1 MKRNSG
7 IIGGTKSTNREQIS
21 GVYELYDCYN
31 SRVDNTWPRT
41 KYLLSISPNVANHY
55 EGETKTYTISV
66 DGYDSGD
73 NIYYTYQSTGG
84 TVNSTDFVS
93 DFSGPLTV
101 DSNGN
106 ASLQPQLARD
116 GDSEGSDTFKIQIR
130 DKSTTGTVLG
140 ESGTITIPNATYTL
154 TPSTSTPN
162 EGTTVTMTLAG
173 TNTYTGTH
181 YYSLEGTAANTTDI
195 SSALTGSFSFNGSSG
210 SFSITI
216 RDDYTTEG
224 SETLT
229 VRARVNSTTGPIV
242 ASSTLTIQDTSLT
255 PTATITPDVSSIN
268 EGSSVTFTVNT
279 TNFASGTL
287 TYRIGL
293 GADTEASDLASTY
306 GTVSISS
313 STGSFAI
320 SATSDSITDSGTE
333 TFTAKIYNEPD
344 GNGAL
349 LATSSAVTINDTS
362 TGTTE
367 PTVEIYEK
375 TYVAICGYTKEGSTY
390 KTTYMVT
397 NNEFVDVTVYDDQTW
412 THASGTT
419 APFIAKDYIYHRGYQ
434 GPGHRFKI
442 SDLSHQTFS
451 SGSNTSNTKSMAGIS
466 STAYASN
473 IAGQNWASGM
483 HYNSSANTTNLNNN
497 FAMTASTVTNDIAGG
512 GNVGVTTTTSGYS
525 HGMVG
530 LGSAIYA
537 AKGYNGGSISASR
550 MFKSVDGGQNF
561 KETAQLTYSFGGY
574 LGSYPDYDGGKLLWW
589 FDNKLRTSS
598 DGYNWSTEV
607 SESGNSA
614 AKIGSPNYRDFDS
627 PVYNKHTQ
635 KFYHTNNSVYS
646 SGSSSVYEAPDGY
659 TWTNSG
665 TPQYSGTTKTLFNVV
680 VMPNG
685 DMVGMHNNGRFME
698 FYRFPRSGTSIT
710 WNTTNLVNK
719 VPIAETGSFVTR
731 YYTNGVFGPFGAL
744 NGG

>member
-7 IIGGTKSTNREQIS
+7 IIGGTKTTNRVAIS

-31 SRVDNTWPRT
+31 SRVDNSWPRT

-93 DFSGPLTV
+93 DFSGSLTV

-130 DKSTTGTVLG
+130 DGSTSGTVLG

-181 YYSLEGTAANTTDI
+181 YYSLEGTAANATDL

-229 VRARVNSTTGPIV
+229 VRARVNSITGPIV
-242 ASSTLTIQDTSLT
+242 ATSTLTIQDTSLT
-255 PTATITPDVSSIN
+255 PTATITPSTTSLN

-287 TYRIGL
+287 TYRVSL
-293 GADTEASDLASTY
+293 GADTEASDLTSTY

-313 STGSFAI
+313 STGSFSI
-320 SATSDSITDSGTE
+320 TATSDSITDSGTE
-333 TFTAKIYNEPD
+333 TFTVKIYNEPD

-349 LATSSAVTINDTS
+349 LATSSAITINDTS

-375 TYVAICGYTKEGSTY
+375 TYIAMASYTKEGSTR
-390 KTTYMVT
+390 KSSYMVT
-397 NNEFVDVTVYDDQTW
+397 NNEFVDITVYNDLSW
-412 THASGTT
+412 TQSGAHA
-419 APFIAKDYIYHRGYQ
+419 APFIAKDYIYHHGYW
-434 GPGHRFKI
+434 GDGHRFKV
-442 SDLSHQTFS
+442 SDLTHQSWS
-451 SGSNTSNTKSMAGIS
+451 SGSNNSRTNSIAGIS
-466 STAYASN
+466 STAYASYV
-473 IAGQNWASGM
+473 ASQDWSFGLY
-483 HYNSSANTTNLNNN
+483 YNASANTTNLNNT
-497 FAMTASTVTNDIAGG
+497 FAMTASTVTNDIAGS
-512 GNVGVTTTTSGYS
+512 GNVGVTTITNGYM

-537 AKGYNGGSISASR
+537 AKGYSGSGISASR

-561 KETAQLTYSFGGY
+561 KETAQLAYQFGGF
-574 LGSYPDYDGGKLLWW
+574 LASYPDYSGGKLFWW
-589 FDNKLRTSS
+589 FGGSLKSS
-598 DGYNWSTEV
+598 TDGYTWTTEG
-607 SESGNSA
+607 SESGQG
-614 AKIGSPNYRDFDS
+614 IGSPSYRGLNF
-627 PVYNKHTQ
+627 PCYNKHTQ
-635 KFYHTNNSVYS
+635 KFYHNRNGSYGSGRSDIYESTN
-646 SGSSSVYEAPDGY
+646 GY
-659 TWTNSG
+659 TWTSSG
-665 TPQYSGTTKTLFNVV
+665 TAQYSGTTKTLFNVV

-685 DMVGMHNNGRFME
+685 DMVGMHQNDRFME
-698 FYRFPRSGTSIT
+698 FYRFARNGTSIT

-719 VPIAETGSFVTR
+719 VAFAPSGEFQGL
-731 YYTNGVFGPFGAL
+731 YYSTGVFGPWGAV

>member
-7 IIGGTKSTNREQIS
+7 IIGGTKATNRIQTS

-31 SRVDNTWPRT
+31 SRVDNSWPRT

-55 EGETKTYTISV
+55 EGETKTYTISL
-66 DGYDSGD
+66 DGYDLGD
-73 NIYYTYQSTGG
+73 SIYYTYQSTGG

-93 DFSGPLTV
+93 DFSGSLLV

-116 GDSEGSDTFKIQIR
+116 ADSEGSDTFKIQIR
-130 DKSTTGTVLG
+130 DGSTSGTVLG

-162 EGTTVTMTLAG
+162 EGTAVTMTLAG

-181 YYSLEGTAANTTDI
+181 YYSLEGTAANTSDI
-195 SSALTGSFSFNGSSG
+195 VSNLTGSFSFDGSSG
-210 SFSITI
+210 TFTLSI
-216 RDDYTTEG
+216 RDDFTTEG

-242 ASSTLTIQDTSLT
+242 ASSTLTIQDSSIT
-255 PTATITPDVSSIN
+255 PTATITPSTTSLN

-279 TNFASGTL
+279 TNMTSGTL
-287 TYRIGL
+287 TYRVSL

-320 SATSDSITDSGTE
+320 TATSDSITDSGTE

-344 GNGAL
+344 GDGSL

-375 TYVAICGYTKEGSTY
+375 TYIAFCGYTKEASTY

-397 NNEFVDVTVYDDQTW
+397 NNEFVGITVYDDQTW
-412 THASGTT
+412 TNGSGTT
-419 APFIAKDYIYHRGYQ
+419 APFIAKDYIYHRGYS

-442 SDLSHQTFS
+442 SDLSHQTFT
-451 SGSNTSNTKSMAGIS
+451 SGNYAYSVKSMAGIS
-466 STAYASN
+466 STAYASY
-473 IAGQNWASGM
+473 IAAQNWSGGLY
-483 HYNSSANTTNLNNN
+483 YNASANTTNLNNT
-497 FAMTASTVTNDIAGG
+497 FAMTNSTLVNGVPGTN
-512 GNVGVTTTTSGYS
+512 NVGISTNGNGYM
-525 HGMVG
+525 HGTVG
-530 LGSAIYA
+530 LGSAIYL
-537 AKGYNGGSISASR
+537 AKGYSGSGISASR
-550 MFKSVDGGQNF
+550 MFKSTDGGVNF
-561 KETAQLTYSFGGY
+561 TETAQLTYSFGGC

-589 FDNKLRTSS
+589 FGNKLRTSS
-598 DGYNWSTEV
+598 DGITWSTEV
-607 SESGNSA
+607 SESGNG
-614 AKIGSPNYRDFDS
+614 IGSPSYRDIRT
-627 PVYNKHTQ
+627 PVYNKDTQ

-646 SGSSSVYEAPDGY
+646 SGSSSVYESTNGY
-659 TWTNSG
+659 TWTSSG
-665 TPQYSGTTKTLFNVV
+665 TPQYSGTTKSLFNVV

-698 FYRFPRSGTSIT
+698 FYRFPRNGTSIT

-719 VPIAETGSFVTR
+719 VPIAGIGSFITR
-731 YYTNGVFGPFGAL
+731 YYTNGVFGPFGAF